1 MNAVAAGPVQHRPA
15 AALPVDALASRD
27 CVDAPRRHQVQ
38 QRLQTTMFRPGRPV
52 VRPVTVRVAVARVQ
66 GALRRFEKF
75 DQCHGVA
82 VPRQAAGQRR
92 LGRGNKPV
100 PSSIRRARGRLRPG
114 DGARLLLERC
124 ASVHGLEVRR
134 EAAAAR
140 VALHAPRRAERALD
154 PSRRCSSAHVLLR
167 CCGPLRGHAGIAVQL
182 LMGRHADCV
191 LYGCSHDRIASG
203 LQDVVKNQSHACSW
217 RRTSA

>member
-1 MNAVAAGPVQHRPA
+1 M
-15 AALPVDALASRD
+15 L
-27 CVDAPRRHQVQ
+27 
-38 QRLQTTMFRPGRPV
+38 RPGRPV
-52 VRPVTVRVAVARVQ
+52 VRPVAVRVAVARVQ
-66 GALRRFEKF
+66 RALRRFEEF
-75 DQCHGVA
+75 DQSHRVA
-82 VPRQAAGQRR
+82 VPRQAAGERR
-92 LGRGNKPV
+92 LGRGAKSFAAPV
-100 PSSIRRARGRLRPG
+100 RRARGRLRPG

-124 ASVHGLEVRR
+124 AAMHGLQVRR

-167 CCGPLRGHAGIAVQL
+167 RCRPLRGHAGVAVQL

-203 LQDVVKNQSHACSW
+203 LQDVVKNRHARAFLASYQLVAGSN
-217 RRTSA
+217 RRKSILGSPRNPRVLDFCPVTCL